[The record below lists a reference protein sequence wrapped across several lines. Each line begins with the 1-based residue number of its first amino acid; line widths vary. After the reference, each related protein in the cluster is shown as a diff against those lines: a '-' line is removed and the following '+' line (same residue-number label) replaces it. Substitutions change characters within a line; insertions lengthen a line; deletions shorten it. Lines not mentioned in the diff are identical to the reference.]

1 MTWRE
6 EEQGQKGAFHK
17 HWQENARGYKTFPFA
32 HQQLKPITIDILPP
46 PPLLLTSSMGG
57 GQERGGLPLCGEMDL
72 QAASAEGALHIAT
85 RQWQPYACDLKAGMP
100 ITSASAA
107 TTTTTTNTATTSGSG
122 SGSAPSQLF
131 DWGSASL
138 RRKRKVLLVGD
149 SVMYSYFKS
158 LKSAITQCK
167 QLTDS
172 KVVQGADPRYGG
184 FLGSSRH
191 AGEHWICKD
200 GVELWY
206 HQLGRVDPPLPKPS
220 AAGAADYLAKERY
233 HHHRYN
239 HNYDY
244 DGHNNNNNNNNNL
257 VHQRP
262 DSGSVSGRGGGGGGS
277 GGGRGSGG
285 SGLYQNKEFMRYVK
299 MDVLDFSYLY
309 DVGPLDA
316 VIYNAAIHAYTFDPH
331 VYARMLEYTM
341 PILELAAGGEPSQ
354 LWYVTSGHVSGKKH
368 PHNSKPYM
376 HELQNDVR
384 FSVFDDIAREL
395 CALRGWSV
403 LEAYGMSVVGKAK
416 DALHLDLDDA
426 GLIRQFLAHYVLL
439 Q

>member
-1 MTWRE
+1 
-6 EEQGQKGAFHK
+6 
-17 HWQENARGYKTFPFA
+17 
-32 HQQLKPITIDILPP
+32 
-46 PPLLLTSSMGG
+46 
-57 GQERGGLPLCGEMDL
+57 
-72 QAASAEGALHIAT
+72 
-85 RQWQPYACDLKAGMP
+85 
-100 ITSASAA
+100 
-107 TTTTTTNTATTSGSG
+107 
-122 SGSAPSQLF
+122 
-131 DWGSASL
+131 
-138 RRKRKVLLVGD
+138 
-149 SVMYSYFKS
+149 MYSYFKS

-206 HQLGRVDPPLPKPS
+206 HQLGRVDPPFPKPS

-233 HHHRYN
+233 HLHR
-239 HNYDY
+239 Y
-244 DGHNNNNNNNNNL
+244 DGHNNNNNYNNNL

-262 DSGSVSGRGGGGGGS
+262 DSGSVSGRGGGGSS

-309 DVGPLDA
+309 DVEGPLDA